1 MFGLGWM
8 ELLIIGGV
16 IMLFAGPVGAR
27 KLLQSVQ
34 QLQKTK
40 NDLMGGTPLERL
52 QKVDEMLA
60 GKDAAEDESGA
71 NERAASEPSGA
82 PP

>member
-16 IMLFAGPVGAR
+16 IMLFAGPVGAK
-27 KLLQSVQ
+27 KLFQTMQDLN
-34 QLQKTK
+34 KTK

-52 QKVDEMLA
+52 QKVDELL
-60 GKDAAEDESGA
+60 GGEHDAAALEAIEDEDP
-71 NERAASEPSGA
+71 EPE
-82 PP
+82 

>member
-52 QKVDEMLA
+52 QKVDEMLG
-60 GKDAAEDESGA
+60 GKPASDEEPGDD
-71 NERAASEPSGA
+71 SEPESA
-82 PP
+82 